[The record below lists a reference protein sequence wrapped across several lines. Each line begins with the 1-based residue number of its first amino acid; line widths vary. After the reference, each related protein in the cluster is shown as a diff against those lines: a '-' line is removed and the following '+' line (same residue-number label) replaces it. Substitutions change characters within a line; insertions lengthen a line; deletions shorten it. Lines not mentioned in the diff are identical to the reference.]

1 MVGLMRVTIVGG
13 GILGTAHALEAIG
26 RGHEVVQLEREAEA
40 RGATVRNF
48 GLIWVSGRATDEL
61 AAALRA
67 RELWEKLG
75 AEIRGVGFRPT
86 GSLTLLADGQ
96 GVGGGARAGDRPAA
110 ARPAR

>member
-67 RELWEKLG
+67 RELWEKNRRRDPWCRLSPDRI
-75 AEIRGVGFRPT
+75 ADAA
-86 GSLTLLADGQ
+86 ADGT
-96 GVGGGARAGDRPAA
+96 
-110 ARPAR
+110 